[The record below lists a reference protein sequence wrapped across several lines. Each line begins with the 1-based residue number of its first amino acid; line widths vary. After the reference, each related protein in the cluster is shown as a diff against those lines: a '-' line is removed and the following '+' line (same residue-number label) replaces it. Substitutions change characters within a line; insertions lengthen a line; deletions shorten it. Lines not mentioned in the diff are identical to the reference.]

1 MGLRR
6 PCDVVG
12 GALARRAGEA
22 ASGWGGPG
30 GCAEKAT
37 GLKRTSTARLAGN
50 AQGRSLGRGQTRRAG
65 WAGPLHMTVQG
76 YSAGMCRGTAHG
88 CVMHRGTA

>member
-12 GALARRAGEA
+12 GALGLQGR
-22 ASGWGGPG
+22 GGGVGLGVGQG

-50 AQGRSLGRGQTRRAG
+50 AQGAQSGAGADAEGGLG
-65 WAGPLHMTVQG
+65 QG
-76 YSAGMCRGTAHG
+76 HCT
-88 CVMHRGTA
+88 

>member
-6 PCDVVG
+6 PWDVVG
-12 GALARRAGEA
+12 GALACRAGEA

-50 AQGRSLGRGQTRRAG
+50 AQGRSLGRGQTRRVG

-76 YSAGMCRGTAHG
+76 YSAGMCKGTAQG
-88 CVMHRGTA
+88 CVRA